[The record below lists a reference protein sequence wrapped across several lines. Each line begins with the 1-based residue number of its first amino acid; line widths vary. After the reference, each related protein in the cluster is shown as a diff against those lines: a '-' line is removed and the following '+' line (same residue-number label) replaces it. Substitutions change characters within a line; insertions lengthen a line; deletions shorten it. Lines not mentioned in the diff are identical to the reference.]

1 MLSRSEIE
9 STLQPANQDLERIV
23 VHGRQFPEKDVLRV
37 LTLMASIR
45 TRALEHG
52 WDCQSETALDEARS
66 ILQSIK
72 NSI

>member
-1 MLSRSEIE
+1 MLSHSEIE
-9 STLQPANQDLERIV
+9 STLQPANEDLARI

-45 TRALEHG
+45 TRALENG
-52 WDCQSETALDEARS
+52 WDRQSETDLDEAQL

-72 NSI
+72 KCI

>member
-9 STLQPANQDLERIV
+9 STLQPANEDLERIV
-23 VHGRQFPEKDVLRV
+23 VHRRCPDADVLRV
-37 LTLMASIR
+37 LTLMAGIR

-52 WDCQSETALDEARS
+52 WDCQSETALAEAQS
-66 ILQSIK
+66 ILKSIK